1 VNVAI
6 LPVESSATVPMGFV
20 QSAGQVSVNEAPPV
34 SGATASLKV
43 AVNVVVP
50 TGTLIAPLIGVAD
63 VTVGA
68 KAALPFVPRIGSWL
82 LHPTT
87 AALSI
92 NAAHQI
98 AYLDF

>member
-1 VNVAI
+1 V
-6 LPVESSATVPMGFV
+6 GFV
-20 QSAGQVSVNEAPPV
+20 QSAGHVNVKEAPLV

-43 AVNVVVP
+43 AVNAVVP
-50 TGTLIAPLIGVAD
+50 TGTLIAPLAGDDA

-68 KAALPFVPRIGSWL
+68 KATLPFVPRIGSWL

-87 AALSI
+87 AALSS
-92 NAAHQI
+92 NVAHQI